1 MLSTLSRISVA
12 FLPPH
17 QHLTISLLDL
27 RMTKDQRNQIGEIWK
42 KNGPGGQLT
51 VVYQIDRE
59 EGRLVGNVTEVQ
71 MP

>member
-1 MLSTLSRISVA
+1 
-12 FLPPH
+12 
-17 QHLTISLLDL
+17 
-27 RMTKDQRNQIGEIWK
+27 MTKDQRNQIGEIWK